1 MITKNCA
8 KLLKKASTG
17 SDFVGST
24 AADAAT
30 LGGITTALL
39 AGNPALAAASAPIG
53 VSFAIGGMGLHN
65 NALLNAAK
73 GKNKEQMLKELRE
86 LNDNKIASFIPL
98 VSDWREGKRFGLLQG
113 LLENKKAKK
122 QELTTGQAIGGGA
135 LGVLGAVNPLNWIA
149 TWPAKAI
156 AHLTPRKKLK
166 DVLAEYKQQHDF
178 VSEMTKAALIPGY
191 AGYTTTKL
199 TQVSDD
205 ILNGNYTAED
215 LKEADPELKNLL
227 LKALK
232 EKRKAKKA

>member
-1 MITKNCA
+1 
-8 KLLKKASTG
+8 
-17 SDFVGST
+17 
-24 AADAAT
+24 
-30 LGGITTALL
+30 
-39 AGNPALAAASAPIG
+39 
-53 VSFAIGGMGLHN
+53 
-65 NALLNAAK
+65 
-73 GKNKEQMLKELRE
+73 MLEKELRE

-122 QELTTGQAIGGGA
+122 QKLTTGQAIGGGA
-135 LGVLGAVNPLNWIA
+135 LGVLGTVNPLNWIA

-166 DVLAEYKQQHDF
+166 DILAEYKQKPNF

-191 AGYTTTKL
+191 AGYTTAKL
-199 TQVSDD
+199 TQASDD